1 MNRVAHMDA
10 HTDSH
15 MAAPVGDLVLHRPT
29 APARQLVLL
38 FHGVGASPEGFAG
51 LAPALARDDRW
62 VVAVRS
68 PFASDFGAG
77 WQWFSVQGVT
87 ETNRSERIAAVL
99 PRFADTVRRWQA
111 HTGLTA
117 QQTVLA
123 GFSQGAIM
131 SLASTQTGDPLA
143 ARVVALSGRFALPP
157 QQAPAGVVWRFIH
170 GAQDPVIPAAFSTD
184 AAAQLQALGADA
196 LAHVLPGL
204 GHGIDPRALDLLAG
218 ALDGT
223 A

>member
-1 MNRVAHMDA
+1 MDA
-10 HTDSH
+10 RTDTRSQ
-15 MAAPVGDLVLHRPT
+15 APESDLILHRPT

-38 FHGVGASPEGFAG
+38 FHGVDASPEGFAG

-68 PFASDFGAG
+68 PFASDLGAG

-87 ETNRSERIAAVL
+87 ETNRSERIAAAM

>member
-1 MNRVAHMDA
+1 MDPRA
-10 HTDSH
+10 E
-15 MAAPVGDLVLHRPT
+15 APVGDIVLHRPS

-38 FHGVGASPEGFAG
+38 FHGVGASPEGFVD
-51 LAPALARDDRW
+51 LTPALARDDRW

-87 ETNRSERIAAVL
+87 ETNRSERIAAVM

-131 SLASTQTGDPLA
+131 SLESTQVSEPLA
-143 ARVVALSGRFALPP
+143 ARVVALSGRFAVPP
-157 QQAPAGVVWRFIH
+157 RQAPAGVVWRFVH
-170 GAQDPVIPAAFSTD
+170 GAQDGVIPAAFSEQ
-184 AAAQLQALGADA
+184 AAQQLRALGADA
-196 LAHVLPGL
+196 RANVLPGL
-204 GHGIDPRALDLLAG
+204 AHGIDQCALALLAEALDAP
-218 ALDGT
+218 A
-223 A
+223 

>member
-1 MNRVAHMDA
+1 MNLR
-10 HTDSH
+10 TDTRSQ
-15 MAAPVGDLVLHRPT
+15 APAGDLILHRPT

-68 PFASDFGAG
+68 PFASDLGSG

-87 ETNRSERIAAVL
+87 EANRSERMAAAM
-99 PRFADTVRRWQA
+99 PRFTETVRAWQA
-111 HTGLTA
+111 HTGLDA
-117 QQTVLA
+117 AQTVLA
-123 GFSQGAIM
+123 GFSQGSIM
-131 SLASTQTGDPLA
+131 SLESTQTGEPLA
-143 ARVVALSGRFALPP
+143 GRVVALSGRFAVPP
-157 QQAPAGVVWRFIH
+157 RLAPAGVVWRFVH

-196 LAHVLPGL
+196 QAHVLPGL
-204 GHGIDPRALDLLAG
+204 GHGIDARSLGLLVDALDATG
-218 ALDGT
+218 
-223 A
+223 